1 MWQSSIS
8 MEDYP
13 ELSIWFQENIS
24 FNFMMS
30 KENSFLKL
38 KEKNSAIVHNLNKVI
53 WCYNVTCMCISYVL
67 L

>member
-1 MWQSSIS
+1 

-53 WCYNVTCMCISYVL
+53 
-67 L
+67 